1 MFDKINTYWL
11 IVFFFCKILNKKD
24 KKAQENNLKMCTSNT
39 WTDVFI
45 YVWFHR
51 LKKKQAY
58 CKKTFFLKKKNSPD
72 VAGMLTS
79 IPFI

>member
-11 IVFFFCKILNKKD
+11 IGFFCKIWNKKD
-24 KKAQENNLKMCTSNT
+24 KKAQENNLKMCTSYT

-58 CKKTFFLKKKNSPD
+58 CKKNVLFEKKR
-72 VAGMLTS
+72 VRT
-79 IPFI
+79 